1 MMYRYNRYPT
11 ACLGELGA
19 DFAQCVANNAQA
31 KYELVG
37 PVILSA
43 MSSAVHAVLDIQT
56 PMHSIM
62 PSSLNVCVV
71 AGSGM
76 RKSTVTGRAFHGF
89 KDFEDRYARIAP
101 ELDPSEERVTYSD
114 LGSHPYIL
122 EDASEPGIV
131 DHFANGAKAA
141 AIVMD
146 EGGMLQARL
155 DNQRMCKRFD
165 GADLRVIRHR
175 RTVLLRNTRTTFCM
189 TVQDEVMD
197 NLLKGKQGQM
207 MVGSGAIP
215 RMLISYA
222 TKAPAFFN
230 LGAGERSNPFEH
242 PFHDRVRELMTD
254 YKDVLQGYADRE
266 QVTLSLQA
274 QECLRHAVSVWKSL
288 PLGDERWKGMDA
300 FVHRAGEQA
309 MRVAAVLQ
317 CFNDPL
323 PTVQGVTMEAAVTL
337 VDWHLEQALIGFG
350 EPSEDQLQLE
360 LGAELYRYILKRVRS
375 EDKTVFDRSELL
387 RCGPKKLRNRVMLDR
402 AIDQILLED
411 KMGAFPS
418 GTRKQLV
425 LNVTPNP
432 RPKTSTFAN
441 FGRWNPGYDN
451 LY

>member
-1 MMYRYNRYPT
+1 
-11 ACLGELGA
+11 
-19 DFAQCVANNAQA
+19 
-31 KYELVG
+31 
-37 PVILSA
+37 
-43 MSSAVHAVLDIQT
+43 
-56 PMHSIM
+56 
-62 PSSLNVCVV
+62 
-71 AGSGM
+71 
-76 RKSTVTGRAFHGF
+76 
-89 KDFEDRYARIAP
+89 
-101 ELDPSEERVTYSD
+101 
-114 LGSHPYIL
+114 
-122 EDASEPGIV
+122 
-131 DHFANGAKAA
+131 
-141 AIVMD
+141 
-146 EGGMLQARL
+146 
-155 DNQRMCKRFD
+155 
-165 GADLRVIRHR
+165 
-175 RTVLLRNTRTTFCM
+175 
-189 TVQDEVMD
+189 
-197 NLLKGKQGQM
+197 
-207 MVGSGAIP
+207 
-215 RMLISYA
+215 
-222 TKAPAFFN
+222 
-230 LGAGERSNPFEH
+230 
-242 PFHDRVRELMTD
+242 
-254 YKDVLQGYADRE
+254 
-266 QVTLSLQA
+266 
-274 QECLRHAVSVWKSL
+274 
-288 PLGDERWKGMDA
+288 MDA